1 MARREY
7 RMTERAKARDE
18 TRERILAATMQL
30 HDEQGVA
37 ATSFVDIA
45 KRAGLG
51 AATVYRHFE
60 TLGAL
65 VRACGEH
72 VWAEMRPP
80 LPDQA
85 PGLFDAIA
93 GRDAR
98 LRRLVEEL
106 DRFYARGALRLE
118 RAVADRDHVPELDQ
132 FLVAVE
138 TGVAFW
144 VDYAAKDPEQPHG
157 TPPTTIR
164 RLLALTSFGV
174 WLSMVRVGLGPEE
187 RVDLLAQ
194 VLACAM
200 KPRS

>member
-1 MARREY
+1 MK
-7 RMTERAKARDE
+7 ERAKARDE

-45 KRAGLG
+45 KRAGIG

-60 TLGAL
+60 TPGAL

-80 LPDQA
+80 QKDHA
-85 PGLFDAIA
+85 PELFDSIR

-98 LRRLVEEL
+98 LRRLAEEL

-118 RAVADRDHVPELDQ
+118 RATADRDHVPELDQ
-132 FLVAVE
+132 FLGAVE
-138 TGVAFW
+138 AGVASW
-144 VDYAAKDPEQPHG
+144 VDYAVKDTEEPGGPST
-157 TPPTTIR
+157 TPIR

-174 WLSMVRVGLGPEE
+174 WLSMLRAGLGPEE
-187 RVDLLAQ
+187 RVDLLAR

-200 KPRS
+200 RP

>member
-1 MARREY
+1 MTRRDY
-7 RMTERAKARDE
+7 RMKERAKAQDE

-45 KRAGLG
+45 RRAGLG

-80 LPDQA
+80 QPEQA
-85 PGLFDAIA
+85 PDLFDAIA

-98 LRRLVEEL
+98 LRRLSEEL
-106 DRFYARGALRLE
+106 DRFYGRGALRLE
-118 RAVADRDHVPELDQ
+118 RALADRDHVPELDQ
-132 FLVAVE
+132 FLSAVE
-138 TGVAFW
+138 AGVASW
-144 VDYAAKDPEQPHG
+144 VDYAVRDVGQPDRA
-157 TPPTTIR
+157 PPTTIR

-174 WLSMVRVGLGPEE
+174 WLSMRRAGLGPEE
-187 RVDLLAQ
+187 RVDLLAR

-200 KPRS
+200 RP